1 MMQKHTK
8 MKQGAAI
15 CAAVVIGYL
24 LLYLGSILYAVAVD
38 REWAVMGILG
48 AYGLLIL
55 AVIVGVVLALRQRWA
70 EIDKGEEDIAKQ
82 Y

>member
-1 MMQKHTK
+1 MMQNHTK
-8 MKQGAAI
+8 MKRAAAI
-15 CAAVVIGYL
+15 CAAVVIAYL
-24 LLYLGSILYAVAVD
+24 LLYLGSILYAVAID

-55 AVIVGVVLALRQRWA
+55 AVIVGVILALRQRMK
-70 EIDKGEEDIAKQ
+70 EIDNGEEDIAKQ